1 MTSPREYSVPG
12 LDEASARAGGGELKP
27 SVPPPDGE
35 RDSEMPPSSSFATE
49 DFLFHLYR
57 GSELLQDNRVGEAKE
72 ELEHA
77 LSLQPR
83 DAEGQGLLGVV
94 YFRLGLYDRAI
105 KIYSDI
111 VSSRPHELTVR
122 LNLGLCYLKTGQHHL
137 ARETL
142 EELLRINPSHARAWG
157 YLGLVFERSGEYE
170 KAVHSFERAQ
180 QPNMA
185 RRMRQLL
192 QERDGVDL
200 VRPELGEVRE
210 VAAEAVAELEETKDA
225 FSRAGPTE
233 ARAEG
238 RWHSVELGEEP
249 LPPASKPFRARS
261 LGAPRQD
268 SKPATAPPVMD
279 QAVPSAPPPL
289 ATASPRNL
297 VDRLLLSPPTG
308 ARLHRRAPDI
318 VLVRLRGA
326 FALRLEHVHA
336 LLPDS
341 GDFTTTPVPRHAR
354 GRDLDEALGGMRPLV
369 SLAGEGSIVLH
380 ANALTVTEL
389 DKEFFYVRED
399 RLVGFDATLRHESG
413 RLATGQMEHI
423 PIVQFSGEGLIALRT
438 SPALYAVEVKSDRS
452 AKIRAADVVGW
463 IGRLL
468 PQPASADGAFG
479 MSGGLVSFNGDGAV
493 LLDPA

>member
-1 MTSPREYSVPG
+1 M
-12 LDEASARAGGGELKP
+12 P

-77 LSLQPR
+77 LALQPR

-105 KIYSDI
+105 RIYSDI
-111 VSSRPHELTVR
+111 VTARPHDLTPR

-142 EELLRINPSHARAWG
+142 EELLRVNPTHARAWG

-170 KAVHSFERAQ
+170 KAVHAFERAQ

-185 RRMRQLL
+185 RRMRLLL
-192 QERDGVDL
+192 QDRDGVEP
-200 VRPELGEVRE
+200 VRTELSEVRE
-210 VAAEAVAELEETKDA
+210 VAAEAVHELEETQNA

-233 ARAEG
+233 ARAAG

-249 LPPASKPFRARS
+249 LPPASKPFRVRS
-261 LGAPRQD
+261 LGAPRLD
-268 SKPATAPPVMD
+268 SKPAAMD
-279 QAVPSAPPPL
+279 EAVPSAPPPA
-289 ATASPRNL
+289 ATASPRSL
-297 VDRLLLSPPTG
+297 VDRLLLSPPEGT
-308 ARLHRRAPDI
+308 RLHRRAADI
-318 VLVRLRGA
+318 VLVRLLGT

-336 LLPDS
+336 LLPDTGEFS
-341 GDFTTTPVPRHAR
+341 TAPLNRRAR
-354 GRDLDEALGGMRPLV
+354 GRDLEEPLGGMRPL
-369 SLAGEGSIVLH
+369 LALSGEGSVVLH
-380 ANALTVTEL
+380 ANALTVIEL
-389 DKEFFYVRED
+389 EKEFFYVRED
-399 RLVGFDATLRHESG
+399 RLVAFDTSLRHESG

-438 SPALYAVEVKSDRS
+438 SSALYAVEVKSDRS

-468 PQPASADGAFG
+468 PQPTSGDGAFG
-479 MSGGLVSFNGDGAV
+479 MSGGLVSFNGEGAV